1 MKKILERTFLIILSI
16 LIEFILSYKLMAYF
30 YNEYY
35 ILQILITIISFLIVS
50 NIVKNSKSIIN
61 DLLWIILI
69 LLFPLA
75 GIFIYLMVKRS
86 IKGSKLLKNIQKETK
101 ESLKYFQKDK
111 EITAEINDKQKD
123 ILKYLNNF
131 LNYPVSKNNQIKYYK
146 DGEAFFPDFLTDL
159 KNAKKYI
166 FLEYFIISN
175 EGTMWTQILNILKEK
190 VKEGIEVRIMYDDMG
205 CIPYLPENYPKYLE
219 SLNIKCVVFNKL
231 KIYNGIFMNNR
242 DHRKIT
248 VIDGKIAYTGG
259 LNFSDEYINKLS
271 RFGYWK
277 DNAIKLEGDSVWNL
291 TIMFLT
297 LWNSYHKEDDN
308 YLKFKTPSNKT
319 IEPNGYISC
328 YGSVPLNGIL
338 EGEDVYLN
346 IINKAINYVYITT
359 PYLIIDTDMINAL
372 ILAVKRGVDVK
383 IIIPGIPDKKI
394 VYELTNSYAKNL
406 VENGVKVYT
415 YTPGFIHSKI
425 FVSDDNKATVGTINL
440 DYRSLYLHF
449 ENGVY
454 LEDVNEI
461 KDIHNDVK
469 EIIKESHQLTKKDVT
484 YNIYRRLWQSILRFF
499 APFF

>member
-16 LIEFILSYKLMAYF
+16 LIEFILSYELMTYF

-35 ILQILITIISFLIVS
+35 IIQILITVISFLIVS

-101 ESLKYFQKDK
+101 ESLKYYQKDK
-111 EITAEINDKQKD
+111 EITEEINDKQKD

-146 DGEAFFPDFLTDL
+146 DGEDFFPDFLNDL

-175 EGTMWTQILNILKEK
+175 EGTMWTQILDILKEK

-205 CIPYLPENYPKYLE
+205 CVTYLPENYPKYLE
-219 SLNIKCVVFNKL
+219 SLNIKCTVFNKL

-248 VIDGKIAYTGG
+248 IIDGRIAYTGG

-291 TIMFLT
+291 TVMFLT

-308 YLKFKTPSNKT
+308 YLKFKTPSNKLT
-319 IEPNGYISC
+319 KPNGYISC
-328 YGSVPLNGIL
+328 YGSVPLNEIL
-338 EGEDVYLN
+338 EGEDIYLN
-346 IINKAINYVYITT
+346 IINKAVNYVYITT

-372 ILAVKRGVDVK
+372 ILAVKRGVEVK
-383 IIIPGIPDKKI
+383 IIIPNIPDKKI
-394 VYELTNSYAKNL
+394 VYELTKSYAKNL

-461 KDIHNDVK
+461 KDIHNDVQ

>member
-1 MKKILERTFLIILSI
+1 
-16 LIEFILSYKLMAYF
+16 
-30 YNEYY
+30 
-35 ILQILITIISFLIVS
+35 
-50 NIVKNSKSIIN
+50 
-61 DLLWIILI
+61 
-69 LLFPLA
+69 
-75 GIFIYLMVKRS
+75 
-86 IKGSKLLKNIQKETK
+86 
-101 ESLKYFQKDK
+101 
-111 EITAEINDKQKD
+111 
-123 ILKYLNNF
+123 
-131 LNYPVSKNNQIKYYK
+131 
-146 DGEAFFPDFLTDL
+146 
-159 KNAKKYI
+159 
-166 FLEYFIISN
+166 
-175 EGTMWTQILNILKEK
+175 MWTQILNILKEK

-291 TIMFLT
+291 TVMFLT

-469 EIIKESHQLTKKDVT
+469 EIIKESRQLTKKDVT

>member
-1 MKKILERTFLIILSI
+1 
-16 LIEFILSYKLMAYF
+16 MAYF

-61 DLLWIILI
+61 DLLLIILI

-101 ESLKYFQKDK
+101 ESFKYYKKDK

-146 DGEAFFPDFLTDL
+146 YGEAFFPDFLTDL

-277 DNAIKLEGDSVWNL
+277 DNAIKLEVDSVWNL
-291 TIMFLT
+291 TVMFLT

-328 YGSVPLNGIL
+328 YG
-338 EGEDVYLN
+338 
-346 IINKAINYVYITT
+346 
-359 PYLIIDTDMINAL
+359 
-372 ILAVKRGVDVK
+372 
-383 IIIPGIPDKKI
+383 
-394 VYELTNSYAKNL
+394 
-406 VENGVKVYT
+406 
-415 YTPGFIHSKI
+415 
-425 FVSDDNKATVGTINL
+425 
-440 DYRSLYLHF
+440 
-449 ENGVY
+449 
-454 LEDVNEI
+454 
-461 KDIHNDVK
+461 
-469 EIIKESHQLTKKDVT
+469 
-484 YNIYRRLWQSILRFF
+484 
-499 APFF
+499 